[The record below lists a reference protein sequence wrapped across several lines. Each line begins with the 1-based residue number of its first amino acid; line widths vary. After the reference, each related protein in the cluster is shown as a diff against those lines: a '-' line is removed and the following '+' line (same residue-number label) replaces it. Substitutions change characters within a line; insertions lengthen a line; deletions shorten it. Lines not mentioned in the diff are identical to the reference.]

1 LLWHKQERRGLW
13 GCGEEEL
20 NRKADGCSAAMV
32 YWQSPQALHV
42 LKTPRVFSEG
52 EIMKVENE

>member
-1 LLWHKQERRGLW
+1 MKTKKRKI
-13 GCGEEEL
+13 CV
-20 NRKADGCSAAMV
+20 NRKKVKKADGCSAAMV